1 GKLLLL
7 TWGDAQ
13 PPAVPTN
20 LVAVEGN
27 GQVSLDWD
35 SMPDAVTYNVYRSY
49 VAGGGYELLGQ
60 DVADSQYVDTSVT
73 NGTWYYYVVTA
84 VDDVRNE
91 SDFSDEAAALP
102 HASIGWAGNLEPT
115 AITILIGQSTP
126 PIMAQVW
133 VDGVTNAPGP
143 GAGILAEVGYGLAT
157 VPYENW
163 DTWTPMSYVGEVG
176 NNDQYQAILTPE
188 DRGQFRYLARFS
200 TTLGREWTYAR
211 TADGRIPILTVRQ
224 SGDVVPPRTPENL
237 RVVDWGATFISLEWD
252 PVIDDPTLYA
262 YDVFRSTTSGVVGPW
277 VGRVLAPDTTFTDT
291 SVTSGLT
298 YFYVVQAVDTS
309 FNRSGYSNEVEATA
323 EAKLVNV
330 TFEVTVPDWTP
341 GGATVYIVGDIGEF
355 CGWCNPQTVALNQIN
370 DITWSRSFSL
380 PDGLAVQY
388 KYTRGNWDI
397 NEWWGPIVGVNNRHM
412 TVDYGTTGTQF
423 IADDVPYWRDPL
435 VIAHE
440 PLDGAVDVDTSVA
453 ISVTL
458 SRYLDPATIVA
469 DNLVV
474 TNGTTTPTLDITWFH
489 HTNMT
494 ATTIIMTPQAPLDP
508 GTLYDV
514 TLGTGLA
521 GLNSD
526 NEGIHLQ
533 QP

>member
-1 GKLLLL
+1 
-7 TWGDAQ
+7 
-13 PPAVPTN
+13 
-20 LVAVEGN
+20 
-27 GQVSLDWD
+27 
-35 SMPDAVTYNVYRSY
+35 M
-49 VAGGGYELLGQ
+49 
-60 DVADSQYVDTSVT
+60 
-73 NGTWYYYVVTA
+73 
-84 VDDVRNE
+84 
-91 SDFSDEAAALP
+91 
-102 HASIGWAGNLEPT
+102 
-115 AITILIGQSTP
+115 
-126 PIMAQVW
+126 
-133 VDGVTNAPGP
+133 TNAPGP

-370 DITWSRSFSL
+370 DITWSPSFSQ
-380 PDGLAVQY
+380 PDGQAEQY
-388 KYTRGNWDI
+388 KYSRGNWDI

-533 QP
+533 QPYTWSFTTADAPIVLNEFSASTTGTDVEYVEALGAADTDYSAYTILEIEGDSGNTGVIDEVIAVGSTDASGFWLGDLAANTLENGSVSLLLVKNFTGAFGQDLDTDDDG